1 MSHYDAWIA
10 AELTWAEPF
19 RRLRV
24 RAWRKAMLKI
34 AGIFL
39 AGTAVIVICMYF
51 SSDSLGEALGGGL
64 VFLTLGVLI
73 MGPVAL
79 LIPGQ
84 TGTKFFR
91 KRLEK
96 CVRRLN
102 LTAEQREDLAQDLLE
117 AQRDSS
123 RWFGFEE
130 EKNRAPGRFILG
142 KRWVFLSG
150 GWEYN
155 LMIRPLA
162 GAVGFRPAEDAVVVG
177 SGIIRFNYIF
187 FEGQGPKAVLNFR
200 NIRDRDQAL
209 AMLRAIK

>member
-39 AGTAVIVICMYF
+39 AGTAVIVISMYF
-51 SSDSLGEALGGGL
+51 AMYSLGEALGGGIL
-64 VFLTLGVLI
+64 FLILGALI
-73 MGPVAL
+73 MGLVAL

-155 LMIRPLA
+155 LLIRPLA
-162 GAVGFRPAEDAVVVG
+162 GAVGFRPAEDAVVLDTTACTFEQ
-177 SGIIRFNYIF
+177 SLEKLLGI
-187 FEGQGPKAVLNFR
+187 V
-200 NIRDRDQAL
+200 
-209 AMLRAIK
+209 RARL